1 MSEETT
7 LPNAKGTVPS
17 ETGGSSDHVSKTDR
31 RQEYAEKHRME
42 RKIEQREKQRK
53 ETEMRKMSAKLS
65 LPYAFPL
72 CADVPAELVQL
83 LG

>member
-1 MSEETT
+1 MSQETT

-17 ETGGSSDHVSKTDR
+17 ETGGSSGHVSKTDR
-31 RQEYAEKHRME
+31 RQEYAEEHGME
-42 RKIEQREKQRK
+42 RKIERQEKETR

-65 LPYAFPL
+65 LPYAFL
-72 CADVPAELVQL
+72 LRADVPAEPVQL

>member
-1 MSEETT
+1 MSQETT

-17 ETGGSSDHVSKTDR
+17 ETGGSSGHVSKTDR
-31 RQEYAEKHRME
+31 RQEYAEEHRME
-42 RKIEQREKQRK
+42 RKIERQEKERR
-53 ETEMRKMSAKLS
+53 ETEMRKMSTKLS

-72 CADVPAELVQL
+72 RADVPVELVQL